1 MVEDKFPDLFLRRAT
16 QVALTMLDENERLI
30 QAEGARLGVNLQPG
44 EMFGMPWGP
53 GEAGAVTG
61 MKAAAAELAALQ
73 LDTVTQH
80 IEPGP
85 PLDDAANAQALE
97 DEGYD
102 WQTMEGQPPPRLCT
116 RRPRPGPR
124 T

>member
-1 MVEDKFPDLFLRRAT
+1 
-16 QVALTMLDENERLI
+16 
-30 QAEGARLGVNLQPG
+30 
-44 EMFGMPWGP
+44 MFQL
-53 GEAGAVTG
+53 AAAS
-61 MKAAAAELAALQ
+61 KQAAAELAALQ

-102 WQTMEGQPPPRLCT
+102 WQTMEGQQPPRLPSNYEAIQADT
-116 RRPRPGPR
+116 AGAVE
-124 T
+124 TLLAGG